1 MKSFKA
7 IREEKKDKEET
18 SFQTRI
24 GKTKIMIKKDTK
36 GFTVYIDGEKLDTY
50 SSMEDAKKMGVAFA
64 KELQ

>member
-18 SFQTRI
+18 SFQTKV

-50 SSMEDAKKMGVAFA
+50 SSMEDAKKMSVAFA

>member
-18 SFQTRI
+18 SFQTRV

-50 SSMEDAKKMGVAFA
+50 SSMEDAKKMGAAFA

>member
-50 SSMEDAKKMGVAFA
+50 SSMDDAKKMGVAFA